1 MKQSVRLMLECHWSA
16 RHVQR
21 YLDADPSAP
30 LTPQEAQRLEEHL
43 AVCERCTGV
52 VQEHRA
58 LRRALSMTLGPADLP
73 DEESVGR
80 LRRFVADLTQDEGP
94 QQGPGR

>member
-30 LTPQEAQRLEEHL
+30 LTPQEVRRLEEHL
-43 AVCERCTGV
+43 AVCARCTGV
-52 VQEHRA
+52 VAEHRA
-58 LRRALSMTLGPADLP
+58 LHRALSMTLGPADLP
-73 DEESVGR
+73 DEEAVGR
-80 LRRFVADLTQDEGP
+80 LRRFVSEITQEQDP
-94 QQGPGR
+94 GPGR

>member
-1 MKQSVRLMLECHWSA
+1 MNQSVRLMLECHWSA

-30 LTPQEAQRLEEHL
+30 LTQQEVQRLEEHL
-43 AVCERCTGV
+43 MVCERCTGV

-58 LRRALSMTLGPADLP
+58 LRRALTMTLGPADLP
-73 DEESVGR
+73 DQQAVGR
-80 LRRFVADLTQDEGP
+80 LRRFVADLTQGQD
-94 QQGPGR
+94 QDPGR